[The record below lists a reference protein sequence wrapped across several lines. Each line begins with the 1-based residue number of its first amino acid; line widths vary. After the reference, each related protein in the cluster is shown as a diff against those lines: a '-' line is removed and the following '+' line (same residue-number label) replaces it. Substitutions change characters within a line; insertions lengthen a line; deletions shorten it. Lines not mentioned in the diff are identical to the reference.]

1 MDTQKTSQKGVAERL
16 HALLDGKLEGSLRT
30 DEASRSLFSTDA
42 SIYLR
47 RPEAVVAA
55 RCEEDVR
62 RALAAAR
69 ELGMAITPRGTGT
82 SLAGQATA
90 PGLALDVSGMDRIME
105 IDAESGRCVVEPG
118 VIQAELNAR
127 AAEHG
132 LIFGAD
138 TSTSDV
144 ATLGGMIGNNSAGM
158 RSVLYGTTADQIISL
173 RCILANGEIV
183 ELKQIGRAHV

>member
-1 MDTQKTSQKGVAERL
+1 MDTHRTSHATVAERL

-47 RPEAVVAA
+47 RPEAAVAA

-62 RALAAAR
+62 RTLEAAR
-69 ELGMAITPRGTGT
+69 ELGLAITPRGTGT

-90 PGLALDVSGMDRIME
+90 PGLALDVSGMDRIVE
-105 IDAESGRCVVEPG
+105 LDAENGNAGYGRCVVEPG

-127 AAEHG
+127 AAPHG
-132 LIFGAD
+132 HLSGRTGDRAGPRPGRVGNGPHNRVGRRKSALRRRAGSD
-138 TSTSDV
+138 T
-144 ATLGGMIGNNSAGM
+144 
-158 RSVLYGTTADQIISL
+158 
-173 RCILANGEIV
+173 
-183 ELKQIGRAHV
+183 GRA